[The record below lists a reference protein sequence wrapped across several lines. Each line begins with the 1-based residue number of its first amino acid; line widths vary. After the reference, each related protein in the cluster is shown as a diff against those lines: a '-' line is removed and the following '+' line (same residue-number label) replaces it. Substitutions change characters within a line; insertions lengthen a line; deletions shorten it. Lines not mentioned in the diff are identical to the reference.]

1 MGDIV
6 MEAAL
11 GALGVASAALAVAL
25 ALATHAYRVA
35 HPASAAAGAHP
46 GRVGAL
52 DSLAARLGIRDAD
65 AARLRT
71 YGGVGL
77 AAVALVALGAGIGLW
92 RTAVLVMGIALVA
105 VLLLRARSRSGTGDF
120 SRQLGDALPVIA
132 ASLRSGTLLPAA
144 LDSYCESADDPLRAE
159 LARVSADVTVGVPF
173 ARAVDNMAT
182 RMRSEDA
189 HMLATT
195 IAVQAE
201 TGAGLADIIDNLA
214 GTIKERQRLKAKA
227 DSLTATNRMS
237 ARFLTALPILLF
249 AFFFSTSESFAA
261 FYSSAE
267 GLPVLLLIVALIAV
281 SSLILSR
288 MTKIEA

>member
-1 MGDIV
+1 MADVVIR
-6 MEAAL
+6 AAL
-11 GALGVASAALAVAL
+11 VALGLVTAVLAVAL
-25 ALATHAYRVA
+25 GLATHAFRAA
-35 HPASAAAGAHP
+35 HPVAAVADPDG
-46 GRVGAL
+46 GTGAL
-52 DSLAARLGIRDAD
+52 DSLAARLGIRDRD

-71 YGGVGL
+71 YGGTGL
-77 AAVALVALGAGIGLW
+77 LAVALVALGSGIGAL
-92 RTAVLVMGIALVA
+92 RTLALLAGLVLVA
-105 VLLLRARSRSGTGDF
+105 LLLVRARARSTTGDF
-120 SRQLGDALPVIA
+120 SRQLGEALPVIA
-132 ASLRSGTLLPAA
+132 ASLRSGTSLPAS
-144 LDSYCESADDPLRAE
+144 LDSYCRSAEEPLRGE

-182 RMRSEDA
+182 RMKSEDA

-227 DSLTATNRMS
+227 ASLTATNRMS

-249 AFFFSTSESFAA
+249 VFFFSTSESFAA

-267 GLPVLLLIVALIAV
+267 GLPVLLLIASLITV
-281 SSLILSR
+281 SSLVLSR
-288 MTKIEA
+288 MTKIEV